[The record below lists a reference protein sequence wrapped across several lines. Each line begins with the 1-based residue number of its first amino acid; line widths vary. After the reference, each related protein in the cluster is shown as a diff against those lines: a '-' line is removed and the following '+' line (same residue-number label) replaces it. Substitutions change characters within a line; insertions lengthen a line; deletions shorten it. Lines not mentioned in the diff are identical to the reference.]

1 MNFSVTA
8 IIPSDRDTA
17 DVMPGDL
24 SSTNSE
30 GDPERLESS
39 GEISFHI
46 YVYNYKNKLNV
57 YFNAIRSYDKLLV
70 HFQYF
75 EI

>member
-39 GEISFHI
+39 GEYLFDTYS
-46 YVYNYKNKLNV
+46 YV
-57 YFNAIRSYDKLLV
+57 
-70 HFQYF
+70 
-75 EI
+75 E